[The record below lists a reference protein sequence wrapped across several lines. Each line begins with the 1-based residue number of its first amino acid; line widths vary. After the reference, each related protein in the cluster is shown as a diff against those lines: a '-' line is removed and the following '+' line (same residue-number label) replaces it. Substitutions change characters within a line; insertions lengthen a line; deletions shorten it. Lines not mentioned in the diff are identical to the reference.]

1 MKDSIKGYMDWVNE
15 DLDRNEE
22 VDRPSRSGDWFA
34 TDTNPV
40 WRWELG
46 AGDRARLISRDEADW
61 GPADEMLAWS
71 DFTERYGD
79 LIPRG
84 SRDGGARRVRIWRG
98 REPLK
103 NPLPASI
110 ADALIEIERI
120 LQRGTAG
127 ELTALEAFIRANKR
141 RLSSGMVEPL
151 LGLVRDSFKE
161 AERGR

>member
-1 MKDSIKGYMDWVNE
+1 MKDAIKSYSGWLKRAVNE
-15 DLDRNEE
+15 NRE
-22 VDRPSRSGDWFA
+22 VNRPVKSGDWFA

-46 AGDRARLISRDEADW
+46 AADRARLISRDEADW

-79 LIPRG
+79 LIPRAG
-84 SRDGGARRVRIWRG
+84 WDDGARRVRIWRD

-103 NPLPASI
+103 NPLPEAI
-110 ADALIEIERI
+110 ADALVEIERI
-120 LQRGTAG
+120 LQRGSAG
-127 ELTALEAFIRANKR
+127 ELTALEAFIRTNR
-141 RLSSGMVEPL
+141 SRLSSGLMEL
-151 LGLVRDSFKE
+151 LLELVRDSLKE